1 MKLPKCREPIC
12 SGTWPRHEWHVTLQ
26 SAAVGEQ
33 DTPMDAGR
41 PDPGQAHRRSTE
53 NCAPGDLL
61 SAQSAVTGLLN
72 GPPARDSDRPA
83 FPSADFALPTLPE
96 HTSAV
101 PLAIGQASRPV
112 SSTSVH
118 RAAPGE
124 SRPCSPPFFASTPR
138 PSSTRNIIVAAG
150 DDSQI
155 ITLSQVLSDSLTK
168 GA

>member
-1 MKLPKCREPIC
+1 MLRYM
-12 SGTWPRHEWHVTLQ
+12 GQTHERHVTLQ
-26 SAAVGEQ
+26 SAAVGER
-33 DTPMDAGR
+33 DTPIDAGR
-41 PDPGQAHRRSTE
+41 SEPRQEHRSSTE

-72 GPPARDSDRPA
+72 GPPTARDSDRPA

-96 HTSAV
+96 HSSAV
-101 PLAIGQASRPV
+101 PFSIGQASRPV

-168 GA
+168 AEGA